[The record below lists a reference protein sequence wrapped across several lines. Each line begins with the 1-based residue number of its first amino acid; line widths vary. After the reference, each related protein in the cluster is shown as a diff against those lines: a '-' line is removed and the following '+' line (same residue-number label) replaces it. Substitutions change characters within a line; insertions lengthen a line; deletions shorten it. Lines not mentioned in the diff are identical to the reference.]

1 MGNLL
6 RIPTAQ
12 RPMAGTEGFKYHA
25 SDGEESVKF
34 TLSSPSLYGS
44 GGIGSDG
51 YKEVTVIR
59 K

>member
-34 TLSSPSLYGS
+34 TLPSPSLYGS

-51 YKEVTVIR
+51 
-59 K
+59 